1 MTDEWLADAYIR
13 DIRLGPDRL
22 LYGLTQIGDLF
33 TLKDGDVVTYL
44 SYDECRV
51 QGIIGILPDPK
62 HPGYLYLGTENTQV
76 YYGSLERNFGALG
89 IKDIAPLSYVERFE
103 YIDGQIWIC
112 AGNGIGNLDE
122 EGFQLLQNVPM
133 DNSVGHVMTDY
144 AGNLWFTSTRQG
156 VMKVVPNQFADLF
169 DRYKLDPTVVNSTSM
184 LDQQLFIA
192 TDSGLIVVENGKTLE
207 SMPLTEATTASGVDL
222 DAKDL
227 LEFMDGVRIRSIIR
241 DSQDRIWIAT
251 WRKHGLIRYDHGKVT
266 AFTVDDGLFSDRV
279 RVVCECE
286 DGTIMVANTGGVSI
300 IKDDAII
307 AKYGEESG
315 IVNAEI
321 LTVAEGYDHS
331 PILG

>member
-1 MTDEWLADAYIR
+1 
-13 DIRLGPDRL
+13 
-22 LYGLTQIGDLF
+22 
-33 TLKDGDVVTYL
+33 
-44 SYDECRV
+44 
-51 QGIIGILPDPK
+51 
-62 HPGYLYLGTENTQV
+62 
-76 YYGSLERNFGALG
+76 
-89 IKDIAPLSYVERFE
+89 
-103 YIDGQIWIC
+103 
-112 AGNGIGNLDE
+112 
-122 EGFQLLQNVPM
+122 M

-300 IKDDAII
+300 IKDDAVI

>member
-1 MTDEWLADAYIR
+1 M
-13 DIRLGPDRL
+13 
-22 LYGLTQIGDLF
+22 
-33 TLKDGDVVTYL
+33 
-44 SYDECRV
+44 
-51 QGIIGILPDPK
+51 
-62 HPGYLYLGTENTQV
+62 
-76 YYGSLERNFGALG
+76 G

-122 EGFQLLQNVPM
+122 EGFHLLQNVPM

-207 SMPLTEATTASGVDL
+207 SMPLTEATTASGVEL

-286 DGTIMVANTGGVSI
+286 DGTMGRPFIPT
-300 IKDDAII
+300 
-307 AKYGEESG
+307 
-315 IVNAEI
+315 I
-321 LTVAEGYDHS
+321 LAT
-331 PILG
+331 L